1 MEEAL
6 FEEEAKL
13 ELQAEK
19 AEKLEE
25 EIAPDSKLMD
35 YEGTA
40 PIVPLQSEQMP
51 SVPEVAVNAT
61 NAAV

>member
-6 FEEEAKL
+6 FEEEAKM

-40 PIVPLQSEQMP
+40 LIVPLQSEQMP

>member
-6 FEEEAKL
+6 FEEEAKM

-35 YEGTA
+35 YGEMA